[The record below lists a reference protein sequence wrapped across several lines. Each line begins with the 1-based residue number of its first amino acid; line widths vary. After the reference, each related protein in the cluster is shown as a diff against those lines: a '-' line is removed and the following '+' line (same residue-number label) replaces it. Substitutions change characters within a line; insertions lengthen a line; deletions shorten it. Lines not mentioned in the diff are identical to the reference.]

1 MSKMNKYFIKKIF
14 ELIEKIKKNCIR
26 RQFITYFFVAV
37 FAYIVD
43 YIMFLFTMYL
53 SSNLVTSNIVA
64 KLATSITGYILHS
77 KYTYRV
83 KLFSSLKT
91 FVMYFGTVAI
101 YTPIATGFLL
111 FFDNFFHHNVAK
123 LISDIMLFIGI
134 YFFTSIFIFN
144 KKRS

>member
-1 MSKMNKYFIKKIF
+1 MYKYFIKKIF
-14 ELIEKIKKNCIR
+14 EFIKKIKKNCIK

-43 YIMFLFTMYL
+43 YLMFLLTMYL

-64 KLATSITGYILHS
+64 KLSTSITGYILHS

-91 FVMYFGTVAI
+91 FVLYFGTVVI
-101 YTPIATGFLL
+101 YTPIATSFLL
-111 FFDNFFHHNVAK
+111 FFDNFFHHNIAK
-123 LISDIMLFIGI
+123 LISDFMLFFFI
-134 YFFTSIFIFN
+134 YFFTSIFIFS